1 MDEAWRRDTV
11 VWAVAAAAAA
21 AAAVRVRAAKLARPT
36 CDAQWVSDFVA
47 KGGIRHL
54 LALSEKWS
62 SVRSL
67 APRFNGSRCWLGG
80 AYATFV
86 SCAWR

>member
-1 MDEAWRRDTV
+1 MTPL
-11 VWAVAAAAAA
+11 VWAVAAAA

-67 APRFNGSRCWLGG
+67 APRFNGSCWLAG
-80 AYATFV
+80 ACATFF
-86 SCAWR
+86 SCAGVEPRH